1 MAKKKKNVDFSETV
15 AAVENSPVRATGA
28 RVITDVENIAKVIAD
43 AEAAGKARARAELE
57 TIARADATLRDG
69 RKRAPGDEEG
79 SGSIRSSLTDEEVE
93 EEIDRLMNSPY
104 VILAKREE
112 TVRYRRRQYLYKL
125 RGYERRGKELAAA
138 GLTLEILNRMDK
150 GGEPI

>member
-1 MAKKKKNVDFSETV
+1 MAKKKKSTDFKKTV
-15 AAVENSPVRATGA
+15 AAVENSPVHATGA
-28 RVITDVENIAKVIAD
+28 RLIAGTDDIARVISD
-43 AEAAGKARARAELE
+43 AEAAGRAKTNTEPGA
-57 TIARADATLRDG
+57 IAKTGAALRDWC
-69 RKRAPGDEEG
+69 KRAPRGEDD
-79 SGSIRSSLTDEEVE
+79 SGGIRNSITDEEVE

-138 GLTLEILNRMDK
+138 GLTLEILNRMDE